1 MAEYFAL
8 IQKGQKP
15 RQDSVLQSYAT
26 AYNLDGRN
34 SRTTGVFSNDAYK
47 SPEIGTAFSLTA
59 EDNRHLRLEK
69 GERSTASP
77 HKFRAGLSELNNNF
91 EEVSLRER
99 HSYELAQSDSLYE
112 QEGTVVQQEAANGFD
127 VSMANQVVGSTTAAE
142 KKAAQLTLRTPNV
155 TTTFT
160 SQQHQTNQKNGSA
173 VLQSGEKGGAALD
186 ENLLG
191 TAASMYNSDQR
202 HTQNTS

>member
-1 MAEYFAL
+1 M
-8 IQKGQKP
+8 
-15 RQDSVLQSYAT
+15 
-26 AYNLDGRN
+26 
-34 SRTTGVFSNDAYK
+34 FSNDAYK

-59 EDNRHLRLEK
+59 EDNRHLQLEK

-160 SQQHQTNQKNGSA
+160 SQQHQTNQQNGST